1 MRFYLF
7 FSGEQQKTLIRQQTR
22 ESQSCISFGNHI
34 MAIFVA
40 KVSHCIGFFWG
51 GILSEMSHAL
61 FADLAHDFN
70 LENPQ
75 CQWNGKQIVGVQC
88 KQIAVGISN

>member
-1 MRFYLF
+1 
-7 FSGEQQKTLIRQQTR
+7 
-22 ESQSCISFGNHI
+22 
-34 MAIFVA
+34 MAILWQRLAIALVL
-40 KVSHCIGFFWG
+40 

-75 CQWNGKQIVGVQC
+75 CQWNGKQIVRMQC
-88 KQIAVGISN
+88 KQIAVGMQNDSGGVHSK